1 MHAVTDWNPSCRF
14 GRYPVERAFD
24 RLFHQFFVPAPVS
37 EREEDVAE
45 ATWAPAVDVKES
57 EEALTVLVEL
67 PGVEKKDID
76 ISLKDNVLTLTG
88 QRTLARDE
96 EKESYHRVERTYGK
110 FRRSFRLPANVQGD
124 KVAAN
129 FKDGVL
135 SVEIPKAEEAKPRQI
150 EIN

>member
-1 MHAVTDWNPSCRF
+1 MYAVTRWNPSCSFHRH
-14 GRYPVERAFD
+14 PVERAFG
-24 RLFHQFFVPAPVS
+24 RLFNQFAPGPLS

-45 ATWAPAVDVKES
+45 ARWAPAVDVKES
-57 EEALTVLVEL
+57 DEALTVFVEL

-76 ISLKDNVLTLTG
+76 ISLEDNVLTVTG
-88 QRTLARDE
+88 QRTLSRDE
-96 EKESYHRVERTYGK
+96 KKESYHRIERTYGK
-110 FRRSFRLPANVQGD
+110 FSRSFRLPANVQGD
-124 KVAAN
+124 KVAAQ